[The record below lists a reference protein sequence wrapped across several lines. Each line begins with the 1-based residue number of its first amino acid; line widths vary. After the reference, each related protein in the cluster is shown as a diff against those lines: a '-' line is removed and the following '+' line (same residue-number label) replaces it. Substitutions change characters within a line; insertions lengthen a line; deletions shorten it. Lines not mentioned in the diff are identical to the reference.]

1 MNPPEANDS
10 LLLVAAAVAVVA
22 PLLGAALSAVGFH
35 QGSSRRSAVACAGV
49 SLVASLAITFLW
61 SRTNGTPLLF
71 GDRLGGGALV
81 CIDGITAVLLPYVS
95 LVELAILLV
104 APRRALERAAV
115 TRLLFGAAATFAML
129 LTSHPLVMILLWV
142 VTALTTWSSVR
153 STPGGTSAARVF
165 AIAMIVA
172 AICMA
177 GGTLLL
183 LVDPPW
189 GVAAGWVGAVGGWL
203 VAVALMI
210 VGTALL
216 VADPPWERTHGTLGA
231 VGGWLVAVAVMMRKG
246 LVPFHSWYPTLFNG
260 APMSTALAATMPQI
274 AAYTAVRLL
283 IGHVDHP
290 EGVAAELVVL
300 SQLALITAAYGAA
313 LAIVQRDLRSLI
325 GTLAMSQS
333 AIVLAGLAGTLPM
346 ELNGAFCVWISSGL
360 AITGIGLVSW
370 ALESR
375 AGPIRLDT
383 PQGRFWDAPSLAA
396 FFLLFGLASI
406 GLPGTLSFVADDLIV
421 SGSLDEQLHAG
432 LLVIISTVLSGIAM
446 MRGWF
451 HVFGG
456 PVVTDGARHAILPR
470 ERVAFTALLAALFLL
485 GLWPSP
491 LVEALDRATSRLLGV
506 AESAGDAVGLPRS
519 GTTEGLQDLQELPS
533 GR

>member
-142 VTALTTWSSVR
+142 VTALNTWSSVR

-203 VAVALMI
+203 VAVAVLI
-210 VGTALL
+210 
-216 VADPPWERTHGTLGA
+216 
-231 VGGWLVAVAVMMRKG
+231 RKG
-246 LVPFHSWYPTLFNG
+246 IFPFHSWYPTLFNG

-519 GTTEGLQDLQELPS
+519 GTAEGLQDLQELPS